1 VTSKRRAA
9 IDAFKAV
16 IGSREPKH
24 RFLSGQLGDA
34 AGTVEVPD
42 RPNFNYVRL
51 SGATTRT
58 VRAYNIA
65 VMPELDRYVQV
76 KISRSEGGIQDYEV
90 IGYSAYESAPGSASP
105 PVYPGGQSAEEGVVT
120 WEASDFF
127 TNDKRHNVLTGTEL
141 HIAKAAV
148 QDAEPAIP
156 FAGMIWVD
164 TT

>member
-1 VTSKRRAA
+1 MTSNKQKA
-9 IDAFKAV
+9 ITAFKKV
-16 IGSREPKH
+16 VDSREP
-24 RFLSGQLGDA
+24 RRERIIGQLGDA
-34 AGTVEVPD
+34 AGVVEVPS
-42 RPNFNYVRL
+42 RTNFNYVRL
-51 SGATTRT
+51 SGSDTLT

-65 VMPELDRYVQV
+65 LKPELDRYVWV
-76 KISRSEGGIQDYEV
+76 EVTRVEGEPKYYRVVGYSEYESEGSPV
-90 IGYSAYESAPGSASP
+90 SP